1 MICKKEFIK
10 IAHLDRDGH
19 FGHRKAY
26 ILENDAQGLS
36 RKGRKTRDEL
46 WRFLLN
52 GPKAACLSLTTHG
65 YPSFQIHFMNGK
77 RYLTKVTDAWVHLEI
92 SDQSVQLFKKELS
105 TLNASPLWIL
115 SFWMELICKKRLS
128 VVFILFV
135 WRYINGPVK
144 LLSLETWPIVDFF
157 SVTGINNGCNQFKF
171 KLWNYPCYYSKHQH
185 QRAGLWF
192 ISVLQKWDAVHNNI
206 QGRRK

>member
-1 MICKKEFIK
+1 MP
-10 IAHLDRDGH
+10 A
-19 FGHRKAY
+19 
-26 ILENDAQGLS
+26 
-36 RKGRKTRDEL
+36 
-46 WRFLLN
+46 
-52 GPKAACLSLTTHG
+52 
-65 YPSFQIHFMNGK
+65 
-77 RYLTKVTDAWVHLEI
+77 
-92 SDQSVQLFKKELS
+92 
-105 TLNASPLWIL
+105 LWIL
-115 SFWMELICKKRLS
+115 SFLNGINLQKRLS

-206 QGRRK
+206 QGRRKIGKLSLIYSKPRLYSRAKQRIVLCSNGFYCSLESVCCGSWCLDFIILFVRFAAPSSECQRPEMRTDFLFPLKFWM